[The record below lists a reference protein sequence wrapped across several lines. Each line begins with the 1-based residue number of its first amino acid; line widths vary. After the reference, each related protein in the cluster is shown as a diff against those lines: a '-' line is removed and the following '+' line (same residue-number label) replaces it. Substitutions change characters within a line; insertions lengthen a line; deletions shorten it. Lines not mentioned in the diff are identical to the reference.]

1 MLRAGSSIRFTPQE
15 VDDFRSLGIDLHGVR
30 TQDGLEQSLAA
41 WANVLSQD
49 RPDLLEKI
57 ALEMARQRGVKPPVK
72 LLVQLQAVE

>member
-1 MLRAGSSIRFTPQE
+1 MLRADSSIRFTPQE

-41 WANVLSQD
+41 WANALSQD

-72 LLVQLQAVE
+72 LLLQLQAGQ